1 MRLLKIKRRTC
12 TNLLLALIPETSKT
26 KTPTIYVLASLLF
39 LWLPCVPLHG
49 FVHLNPCVTPSSSLA
64 LAAPR
69 SEALAI
75 PSAFWSCVQRP
86 PNALVVGGENL
97 LLKTT
102 PKGKTD
108 DGNHLF
114 SNTAGKKR
122 QLLWDFSVCSLG
134 PRSSKRYLPRSIEFV
149 LVLYGSDFVV
159 SHRFSSWCHSLG
171 NSHNRQDSASRKLPL
186 LCSSDQSICP
196 H

>member
-49 FVHLNPCVTPSSSLA
+49 FVHLNPCVTRSSSLA

-86 PNALVVGGENL
+86 PNALVVGGAKICCL
-97 LLKTT
+97 RKHQR
-102 PKGKTD
+102 GKLTMETSFFPTQ
-108 DGNHLF
+108 LEQ
-114 SNTAGKKR
+114 KR
-122 QLLWDFSVCSLG
+122 HLLWDFSVF
-134 PRSSKRYLPRSIEFV
+134 SIGTKKFRGIFAP
-149 LVLYGSDFVV
+149 L
-159 SHRFSSWCHSLG
+159 
-171 NSHNRQDSASRKLPL
+171 NRVCAGFIWL
-186 LCSSDQSICP
+186 
-196 H
+196 